1 MSLTHCNFHLLLVS
15 KERFISQKKEAWLA
29 CTGRISAAEIGTQK
43 TDNMDA
49 AHTRSG
55 GRKQAPVCGAM
66 LFLPGFKSV
75 LWNKVE
81 TVTIN
86 DLHE

>member
-1 MSLTHCNFHLLLVS
+1 MP
-15 KERFISQKKEAWLA
+15 
-29 CTGRISAAEIGTQK
+29 K
-43 TDNMDA
+43 TDNVDA

-55 GRKQAPVCGAM
+55 GRKQAPVCGVM
-66 LFLPGFKSV
+66 LFLPGYKSV

-81 TVTIN
+81 IVTIN